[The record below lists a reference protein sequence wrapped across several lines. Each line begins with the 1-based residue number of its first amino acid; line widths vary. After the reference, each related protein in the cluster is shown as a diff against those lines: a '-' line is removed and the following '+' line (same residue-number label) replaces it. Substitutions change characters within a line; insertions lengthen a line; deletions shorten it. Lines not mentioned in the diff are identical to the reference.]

1 MFGKIAGFE
10 LRYQLKSPV
19 FWVVAVIFFLLTF
32 GVTTISQIG
41 IGLGPSD
48 HRNGPYAL
56 AQNHLI
62 FSLFYM
68 FVTTA
73 FVSNVVVRDDETGF
87 GPILR
92 ATRLTKF
99 DYLYG
104 RFLGAFAAAA
114 ISFLVVPLA
123 VFLGSMMP
131 WVDSE
136 MLGPNRLDAY
146 VFAYVVLALPT
157 VLLTSAMFFA
167 LATVTRSMMWT
178 YVGVIAFMVV
188 WVVANIALGKPEF
201 EHAVAL
207 WEPLGGSAYGLIS
220 KYWTVSERNT
230 LVPPVDGVLLF
241 NRVFVLILSAVF
253 LVAAHFGFRLQ
264 AAELSGKTKNARRR
278 QKLAEAVAA
287 EAPPTVLT
295 GPVSPSFDA
304 NWAWAQLVAR
314 TRLDMG
320 QVFKS
325 PAYFVL
331 LALGLFNA
339 AGALWFATDETS
351 YGGAIYPLTRVLLNP
366 LIGSF
371 TLIPVIISIY
381 YAGELVWR
389 ERDRKTHEIIDST
402 PVADWAF
409 IAPKVA
415 AISLVLISTL
425 LVSVLAA
432 IVSQLAHGY
441 ANLELDKYL
450 LWYIAPMSVNLILL
464 AVLAVFL
471 QVLSPHKFVGWG
483 LMVLYIVAGMTF
495 ANLGFEHRLYNYGG
509 GGLVGPITPTS
520 DINRLG
526 KFWIGAWWTR
536 VYWGAFATGLVV
548 LGYALWRRGTETR
561 LWPRLKRLPSRLTGK
576 AGLTFAVAAVVFVAV
591 GGFIYLN
598 TNVWNPYRT
607 RIDNEKWQ
615 ADYEKTLLRFENTPQ
630 PKIVAMKLDVDLY
643 PHDPSVHTKGVYT
656 LENRSGQI
664 LKEIHVRFDRDLKVK
679 GLSIEGARSKQTFD
693 RFNYRIFA
701 FDTPMKPG
709 ERRMMSF
716 ITQRAQDGFRNRG
729 DDTRVVDNGT
739 FIDNTEIAPMLGMSR
754 DGLLQD
760 RAKRR
765 KYGLPPERR
774 MAKLGDIPSRQ
785 FNGLRHDA
793 DFVSSDI
800 TVTTEADQTPIA
812 PGYKVSD
819 YTSLQSDRLKG
830 PVKDDSGR
838 RTARFVTEA
847 PILPYLSIQSARY
860 AVARDRYKGVDLAI
874 YYDPHH
880 PWNIERMKTGMK
892 ASLDYYQANF
902 SPYQFRQLR
911 FQEFPGYADFAQS
924 FANTIPWSENLF
936 FIAKYDDPEKIDM
949 VTYVGA
955 HEIGHQWWAHQVIGA
970 DQQGGTMLSET
981 FAQYSALMVMKRMYG
996 EAQIRK
1002 FLKFELNS
1010 YLRAR
1015 GGDPLEEQPLA
1026 RVENQPYIHYRKGS
1040 LVMYRL
1046 QHEVGEETVNRA
1058 LRKLIADHAFK
1069 GAPYP
1074 TSLDFLAAL
1083 RAEVPAD
1090 KQALITDLFEKITLY
1105 DLKTKT
1111 AVTRKL
1117 PDGRFETVLTVEA
1130 RKLYAQGRGQETAAP
1145 LDEVMDV
1152 GLFSLEP
1159 GKKGFGDDKVL
1170 AFERRRIRSG
1180 TQTLTFVTKVA
1191 PKVAGVD
1198 PYNIV
1203 IDRNGDDNTIKVT
1216 TP

>member
-1 MFGKIAGFE
+1 MFGKVAAFE
-10 LRYQLKSPV
+10 FRYQLKSPV
-19 FWVVAVIFFLLTF
+19 FWVVAVIFFLLAF
-32 GVTTISQIG
+32 GVTTISQIS

-56 AQNHLI
+56 AQNHLV

-92 ATRLTKF
+92 ATRVGKF

-104 RFLGAFAAAA
+104 RFLGAFAAVAM
-114 ISFLVVPLA
+114 SFLVVPLA
-123 VFLGSMMP
+123 VFLGAMMP

-136 MLGPNRLDAY
+136 LLGPNRLDAY
-146 VFAYVVLALPT
+146 VFAYVVLALPSL
-157 VLLTSAMFFA
+157 LLTSTMFFA
-167 LATVTRSMMWT
+167 LATITRSMMWT
-178 YVGVIAFMVV
+178 YVGVVAFMVL
-188 WVVANIALGKPEF
+188 WVIGNIALGKPEF
-201 EHAVAL
+201 ERDAAL
-207 WEPLGGSAYGLIS
+207 WEPLGTAAYGLAT
-220 KYWTVSERNT
+220 KYWTASEHNT
-230 LVPPVDGVLLF
+230 LIPPLAGPLLF
-241 NRVFVLILSAVF
+241 NRVFVLIASAGF
-253 LVAAHFGFRLQ
+253 LALAFGLFRFQ
-264 AAELSGKTKNARRR
+264 TDGLSGRKASAGKAISVVEAEPPPAVLFTPIAPRYDAR
-278 QKLAEAVAA
+278 
-287 EAPPTVLT
+287 
-295 GPVSPSFDA
+295 
-304 NWAWAQLVAR
+304 WAWAQLAAR

-331 LALGLFNA
+331 LAVGLFNV
-339 AGALWFATDETS
+339 AGALWFATDAAD
-351 YGGAIYPLTRVLLNP
+351 YGGAIYPLTRVLLRP
-366 LIGSF
+366 LAGSF
-371 TLIPVIISIY
+371 GLIPMIIAIY

-389 ERDRKTHEIIDST
+389 ERDRRTHELIDST

-409 IAPKVA
+409 VAPKVA
-415 AISLVLISTL
+415 AIALVLLSTL
-425 LVSVLAA
+425 AVSVLAA
-432 IVSQLAHGY
+432 MVSQLAHGY
-441 ANLELDKYL
+441 ARFEFDKYL
-450 LWYIAPMSVNLILL
+450 LWYLAPQALDVVLL

-471 QVLSPHKFVGWG
+471 QTLSGHKFIGWG
-483 LMVLYIVAGMTF
+483 LMVIYIVTTLTF
-495 ANLGFEHRLYNYGG
+495 VNLGFEHNLYNYGG
-509 GGLVGPITPTS
+509 APDVPTS
-520 DINRLG
+520 DLNRLG
-526 KFWIGAWWTR
+526 RFWIGAWWFR
-536 VYWGAFATGLVV
+536 VYWSAFAVGLVV
-548 LGYALWRRGTETR
+548 LTYALWRRGTETR
-561 LWPRLKRLPSRLTGK
+561 LWPRLRRLPARLTGK
-576 AGLTFAVAAVVFVAV
+576 AGLTFAAATAVFVASGV
-591 GGFIYLN
+591 FIFVN
-598 TNVWNPYRT
+598 TNVWNVYRT

-630 PKIVAMKLDVDLY
+630 PKIVSMKLDVDLH
-643 PHDPSVHTKGVYT
+643 PKESRVEVTGVYE
-656 LENRSGQI
+656 LENRTDQP
-664 LKEIHVRFDRDLKVK
+664 LKEIHVRFDRDLKVG
-679 GLSIEGARSKQTFD
+679 GLSIQGARSKRTFD

-701 FDTPMKPG
+701 FDTPMRPG
-709 ERRMMSF
+709 ERRAMSF
-716 ITQRAQDGFRNRG
+716 ITERAQKGFRNRG
-729 DDTRVVDNGT
+729 DDTRIVDNGT
-739 FIDNTEIAPMLGMSR
+739 FIDNTEIAPILGMSR
-754 DGLLQD
+754 DGLLQE

-765 KYGLPPERR
+765 KYGLPPEMRIP
-774 MAKLGDIPSRQ
+774 KLGDLASRR

-793 DFVSSDI
+793 DFVNTDI
-800 TVTTEADQTPIA
+800 TVTTDADQTPIA
-812 PGYKVSD
+812 PGYQMSDKVHGD
-819 YTSLQSDRLKG
+819 
-830 PVKDDSGR
+830 R

-880 PWNIERMKTGMK
+880 PWNIERMKAAMK
-892 ASLDYYQANF
+892 ASLDYDQANF

-911 FQEFPGYADFAQS
+911 IQEFPGYADFAQS

-936 FIAKYDDPEKIDM
+936 FIADYRDPEKIDM

-970 DQQGGTMLSET
+970 DQQGSTMLSET

-1046 QHEVGEETVNRA
+1046 QHEIGEAAVNRA
-1058 LRKLIADHAFK
+1058 LRKLIAGYAFK

-1074 TSLDFLAAL
+1074 TSLDFLVAL
-1083 RAEVPAD
+1083 RAEAPAD

-1105 DLKTKT
+1105 DLKTKSAT
-1111 AVTRKL
+1111 VKKR
-1117 PDGRFETVLTVEA
+1117 PDGRFDVTLVIEA
-1130 RKLYAQGRGQETAAP
+1130 KKLYAQGRGQETEAP
-1145 LDEVMDV
+1145 LNEPMDV
-1152 GLFSLEP
+1152 GLFALEP
-1159 GKKGFGDDKVL
+1159 GKKGFGADKVIAL
-1170 AFERRRIRSG
+1170 ERRPIRSG

-1203 IDRNGDDNTIKVT
+1203 IDRNGDDNVAKVEMR
-1216 TP
+1216 

>member
-32 GVTTISQIG
+32 GVTTISQIS

-56 AQNHLI
+56 AESHLI

-123 VFLGSMMP
+123 VFLGSLMP

-136 MLGPNRLDAY
+136 LLGPNRLDAY
-146 VFAYVVLALPT
+146 VFAYVVLALPSL
-157 VLLTSAMFFA
+157 LLTSAMFFA

-188 WVVANIALGKPEF
+188 WIVANIALGKPEF
-201 EHAVAL
+201 EQASAL
-207 WEPLGGSAYGLIS
+207 WEPLGTAAYGLVT
-220 KYWTVSERNT
+220 KYWTASERNT
-230 LVPPVDGVLLF
+230 LIPPVAGALLF
-241 NRVFVLILSAVF
+241 NRGLALAASAGF
-253 LVAAHFGFRLQ
+253 LVLAYSLFRFQ
-264 AAELSGKTKNARRR
+264 SAELSGARVGKR
-278 QKLAEAVAA
+278 KAASSSEVMA
-287 EAPPTVLT
+287 EAPPSM
-295 GPVSPSFDA
+295 PVTRVAPRFDA
-304 NWAWAQLVAR
+304 AWAWAQLVAR

-331 LALGLFNA
+331 LALGLVNC
-339 AGALWFATDETS
+339 AGALWFATDVGS
-351 YGGAIYPLTRVLLNP
+351 YGGAIRPLTRMLLRP
-366 LIGSF
+366 LAGSF
-371 TLIPVIISIY
+371 SLIPMIIAIY

-389 ERDRKTHEIIDST
+389 ERDRKTHEIIDAA

-409 IAPKVA
+409 VAPKVA
-415 AISLVLISTL
+415 AISLVLLSTL
-425 LVSVLAA
+425 AVSVLAA

-441 ANLELDKYL
+441 FNLELDKYL
-450 LWYIAPMSVNLILL
+450 LWYLLPQAVDWILL

-471 QVLSPHKFVGWG
+471 QAIAGHKFLGLG
-483 LMVLYIVAGMTF
+483 LMVIYIVSTLTF
-495 ANLGFEHRLYNYGG
+495 VNLGFEHNLYNYGG
-509 GGLVGPITPTS
+509 VTDVPTS

-526 KFWIGAWWTR
+526 KFWIGAWWFR
-536 VYWGAFATGLVV
+536 LYWTAFAVGLVV
-548 LGYALWRRGTETR
+548 LTYALWRRGTETR
-561 LWPRLKRLPSRLTGK
+561 LWPRLRRLPSRLTGK
-576 AGLTFAVAAVVFVAV
+576 AGLTFAVAAAVFVAA
-591 GGFIYLN
+591 GGFIYVN
-598 TNVWNPYRT
+598 TNVWNVYRT
-607 RIDNEKWQ
+607 KIDNEKWQ

-630 PKIVAMKLDVDLY
+630 PKIVAMKLDVDLH
-643 PHDPSVHTKGVYT
+643 PHDPRVDTKGVYT

-664 LKEIHVRFDRDLKVK
+664 LKEIHVRFDRDLKVR

-693 RFNYRIFA
+693 RFNYRIFV

-716 ITQRAQDGFRNRG
+716 ITERAQKGFRNRG

-739 FIDNTEIAPMLGMSR
+739 FINNTEIAPTLGMSR

-774 MAKLGDIPSRQ
+774 IAKLGDIPSRQ

-800 TVTTEADQTPIA
+800 TVTTEIDQTPIA
-812 PGYKVSD
+812 PGYQVSD
-819 YTSLQSDRLKG
+819 QVRG
-830 PVKDDSGR
+830 GR

-847 PILPYLSIQSARY
+847 PILPYMSIQSARY

-970 DQQGGTMLSET
+970 DQQGGAMLSET
-981 FAQYSALMVMKRMYG
+981 FSQYSALMVMKRMYG

-1026 RVENQPYIHYRKGS
+1026 RVESQPYVYYRKGS

-1046 QHEVGEETVNRA
+1046 QHEVGEDTVNRA

-1111 AVTRKL
+1111 ATTRKL
-1117 PDGRFETVLTVEA
+1117 PDGRFETVLTIEA
-1130 RKLYAQGRGQETAAP
+1130 KKLYAQGRGQETAAP
-1145 LDEVMDV
+1145 LDEVLDV
-1152 GLFSLEP
+1152 GLFTMEP
-1159 GKKGFGDDKVL
+1159 GKKGFAEDKVV

-1203 IDRNGDDNTIKVT
+1203 IDRNGDDNTAKVT
-1216 TP
+1216 VR

>member
-19 FWVVAVIFFLLTF
+19 FWVVAIIFFLLTF
-32 GVTTISQIG
+32 GVTTISQIS
-41 IGLGPSD
+41 IGLGPAD

-56 AQNHLI
+56 AQSHLI

-114 ISFLVVPLA
+114 ISFLAVPLA
-123 VFLGSMMP
+123 VFLGSLMP

-136 MLGPNRLDAY
+136 LLGPNRIEAY
-146 VFAYVVLALPT
+146 VFAYVVLALPSL
-157 VLLTSAMFFA
+157 LLTGSMFFA

-178 YVGVIAFMVV
+178 YVGVIAFMVL
-188 WVVANIALGKPEF
+188 WIVANIALGKPEF
-201 EHAVAL
+201 EHVAAL
-207 WEPLGGSAYGLIS
+207 WEPLGTAAYSLVT
-220 KYWTVSERNT
+220 KYWTAVERNT
-230 LVPPVDGVLLF
+230 LIPPVEGALLF
-241 NRVFVLILSAVF
+241 NRLMA
-253 LVAAHFGFRLQ
+253 LVASAGFLAVAFGLFRFQ
-264 AAELSGKTKNARRR
+264 SAELSGTRAGAKRKM
-278 QKLAEAVAA
+278 AA
-287 EAPPTVLT
+287 PADTEAPPPASTTRVV
-295 GPVSPSFDA
+295 PRFDA
-304 NWAWAQLVAR
+304 AWAWAQLVAR
-314 TRLDMG
+314 TKLDMG

-331 LALGLFNA
+331 LALGLVNCS
-339 AGALWFATDETS
+339 GALWFATEAGS
-351 YGGAIYPLTRVLLNP
+351 YGGSIRPLTRVLLDP
-366 LIGSF
+366 LGGSF
-371 TLIPVIISIY
+371 GLIPMIIAIY

-409 IAPKVA
+409 VAPKVA
-415 AISLVLISTL
+415 AISLVLLSTL
-425 LVSVLAA
+425 AVSVLAA
-432 IVSQLAHGY
+432 IVSQLGHGY
-441 ANLELDKYL
+441 THLELDKYL
-450 LWYIAPMSVNLILL
+450 LWYLL
-464 AVLAVFL
+464 PQTVDLVLMAVLAVFL
-471 QVLSPHKFVGWG
+471 QAIAGHKFIGWG
-483 LMVLYIVAGMTF
+483 LMVLYIVSTLTF
-495 ANLGFEHRLYNYGG
+495 VNLGFEHNLYNYGG
-509 GGLVGPITPTS
+509 VTRVPTS

-526 KFWIGAWWTR
+526 KFWIGAWWFR
-536 VYWGAFATGLVV
+536 LYWSAFALGLVV
-548 LGYALWRRGTETR
+548 LTYALWRRGTETR
-561 LWPRLKRLPSRLTGK
+561 LWPRLRRLPSRLTGK
-576 AGLTFAVAAVVFVAV
+576 AGLTFTVAAVVFIAA
-591 GGFIYLN
+591 GGFIYMN
-598 TNVWNPYRT
+598 TNVWNAYRT

-643 PHDPSVHTKGVYT
+643 PHDPRIDTKGVYT
-656 LENRSGQI
+656 IENRSGDT
-664 LKEIHVRFDRDLKVK
+664 LKEIHVRFDRDLKVR

-709 ERRMMSF
+709 EQRMMSF
-716 ITQRAQDGFRNRG
+716 ITQRSQKGFRNRG

-774 MAKLGDIPSRQ
+774 MPKLGDIPSRQ

-793 DFVSSDI
+793 DFVTSDI
-800 TVTTEADQTPIA
+800 TVTTDADQTPIA

-819 YTSLQSDRLKG
+819 QTWHQSDRLKG
-830 PVKDDSGR
+830 PVTGAGDR

-847 PILPYLSIQSARY
+847 PILPYMSIQSARY

-981 FAQYSALMVMKRMYG
+981 FSQYSALMVMKRMYG

-1074 TSLDFLAAL
+1074 TTLDFLAAL
-1083 RAEVPAD
+1083 RAQVPAD

-1105 DLKTKT
+1105 DLKAKT
-1111 AVTRKL
+1111 ATTRKR
-1117 PDGRFETVLTVEA
+1117 PDGRFETTLTVEA

-1152 GLFSLEP
+1152 GLFTLEP
-1159 GKKGFGDDKVL
+1159 GKKGFGPDKVL
-1170 AFERRRIRSG
+1170 AFERRRIKSG
-1180 TQTLTFVTKVA
+1180 TQTLTFVTKAA
-1191 PKVAGVD
+1191 PKIAGVD
-1198 PYNIV
+1198 PYNFV
-1203 IDRNGDDNTIKVT
+1203 IDRNGDDNTTKVEMR
-1216 TP
+1216 